1 MPTVSAILNHGE
13 KRLLV
18 NCLLEELGIQGDK
31 ELITVN
37 VANDQQVIFPS
48 MTFFHWVREY

>member
-1 MPTVSAILNHGE
+1 MSAILNHGE